1 MICSSSCALNFD
13 DFRFFSSSIAHL
25 EPDLEQFENRLI
37 FPAAIMFHDAKSGF
51 CMQKTKL
58 RLLTLLN
65 LAPKAHNLTEHFS
78 IENMVTN

>member
-37 FPAAIMFHDAKSGF
+37 FDGLPSFPAATAARI
-51 CMQKTKL
+51 
-58 RLLTLLN
+58 
-65 LAPKAHNLTEHFS
+65 
-78 IENMVTN
+78 